1 MLVYYVCSLAVLHM
15 HAIHS
20 ANSAHTLSL
29 LHSMPIPLLL
39 HGPFLRSTTGVLV
52 F

>member
-1 MLVYYVCSLAVLHM
+1 MLFYYVCSLAVLHM

-20 ANSAHTLSL
+20 ANSAYTLSP
-29 LHSMPIPLLL
+29 LHSMPIPLLP
-39 HGPFLRSTTGVLV
+39 HGPFLRSTTGGLI

>member
-1 MLVYYVCSLAVLHM
+1 MLAYYVCSLAVLHM
-15 HAIHS
+15 HAIHF

-29 LHSMPIPLLL
+29 LHSMPIPLL
-39 HGPFLRSTTGVLV
+39 HGPFLRSTTGGLV